1 MNSLDIFRYSKDD
14 PNEFDISKPK
24 IDESEKNKYLS
35 NLLSHSIKVSEE
47 IFPNIAK
54 SIDEIFAKL
63 KLENNFNFFVTADHI
78 EANASCSAMPFSN
91 KPDIV
96 VTSKLVELLTKEELK
111 FVLAHEVAHYYYQHS
126 MYPHHST
133 AASRIE
139 KLNLLNLSRAAE
151 ISSDRIGFIAC
162 DNIQTS
168 LRAMLKLASGLSDK
182 HINFNFSAY
191 LKQLD
196 ELESLGRNEG
206 QLWSSH
212 PNFLVRMK
220 SLMWFEKSKEYN
232 EFANHRQGT
241 YTLSEID
248 KKIDGLINRLTGNEL
263 EVSNQEV
270 YDRALLWA
278 SLKMYLVDKKF
289 TKDEQE
295 KFRQRFGEKKTM
307 STISFL
313 KISNMDIIDQ
323 KIKEA
328 FTEANLLLKN
338 EKKKLIDELISIGS
352 EINKSNITIVKYLAD
367 FANQL
372 GDERTIS
379 LN

>member
-14 PNEFDISKPK
+14 PNEFDINKQQV
-24 IDESEKNKYLS
+24 DENEKNKYLS
-35 NLLSHSIKVSEE
+35 NLLSHSIKVSKE
-47 IFPNIAK
+47 IFPSIAT
-54 SIDEIFAKL
+54 SIDEIFSKL
-63 KLENNFNFFVTADHI
+63 KLENNFNFFVTADHV
-78 EANASCSAMPFSN
+78 EANASCSAMPFSK

-126 MYPHHST
+126 MYPHHS
-133 AASRIE
+133 AATSRIE

-162 DNIQTS
+162 DDIQTS

-191 LKQLD
+191 LEQLE
-196 ELESLGRNEG
+196 ELENLGRNES

-212 PNFLVRMK
+212 PNFLVRMR
-220 SLMWFEKSKEYN
+220 SLIWFEMSKEYN
-232 EFANHRQGT
+232 DFIGKKKGS
-241 YTLSEID
+241 YTLKEID
-248 KKIDGLINRLTGNEL
+248 KKIDSLVNKLTGNEL

-278 SLKMYLVDKKF
+278 SLKMYLSDKKF
-289 TKDEQE
+289 SKDEQE
-295 KFRQRFGEKKTM
+295 KFKQRFGEKKTM

-313 KISNMDIIDQ
+313 KISNMNIVNQ
-323 KIKEA
+323 KITEA
-328 FTEANLLLKN
+328 FQDANLLLKN

-352 EINKSNITIVKYLAD
+352 EINKNNIKIVKYLSE
-367 FANQL
+367 FAHQL